1 MAEDSWL
8 RCERE
13 YFASISAQKYEIA
26 EKKINKI
33 LEGYNLFLQKALIG
47 ESPFV
52 AEDLRLTILSSGG
65 KSDTEQQDR
74 EPRKPDSKA

>member
-13 YFASISAQKYEIA
+13 YFAQVNAGTLDIS
-26 EKKINKI
+26 EKKLSKVLETYNK
-33 LEGYNLFLQKALIG
+33 FLQKALFG

-52 AEDLRLTILSSGG
+52 AEDLRLTILKAGG
-65 KSDTEQQDR
+65 NV
-74 EPRKPDSKA
+74 DSKQ

>member
-13 YFASISAQKYEIA
+13 YFAETEASVLDIPVKKLSKALEKY
-26 EKKINKI
+26 NK
-33 LEGYNLFLQKALIG
+33 FLQAALFG

-52 AEDLRLTILSSGG
+52 AEDLRLTILKAGG
-65 KSDTEQQDR
+65 NV
-74 EPRKPDSKA
+74 DSKQ

>member
-13 YFASISAQKYEIA
+13 YFAQTEASVLDIP
-26 EKKINKI
+26 EKKLSKALEKYNK
-33 LEGYNLFLQKALIG
+33 FLQAALFG

-52 AEDLRLTILSSGG
+52 AEDLRLTIIKSGG
-65 KSDTEQQDR
+65 EIDR
-74 EPRKPDSKA
+74 K